1 MSLLNLLLLVVLSAI
16 WGSSFIFMR
25 ILSPLLGPLA
35 TTDLRLLIAGAF
47 LLLLFAAGGYKLEWR
62 RHGRHFLVIGLV
74 NSAVPFFLYSFAA
87 LHIPASLSVIL
98 NSLSPMFGAVFSAIW
113 LHERLTL
120 QKSAGIVLGISG
132 VGLIGSLGNIRARP
146 LAVLAALACVTAA
159 MLYALAGVYIKKY
172 AGAVP
177 ARAIAAGSQF
187 SLGLLGLPLVFLF
200 PPAAPLT
207 LRLGAIVVVFAVLCS
222 ALAYLIYYKLI
233 AEAGPTKALTVT
245 FLMPAFG
252 MAWGRLLLGE
262 AITTAMLA
270 GAALILCG
278 TWLIVAKKS
287 RL

>member
-1 MSLLNLLLLVVLSAI
+1 MSWLNLLLLVVLSAI

-25 ILSPLLGPLA
+25 ILAPVLGPLA
-35 TTDLRLLIAGAF
+35 TADLRLLIAGAF
-47 LLLLFAAGGYKLEWR
+47 LVLLFAASGYKLGWR
-62 RHGRHFLVIGLV
+62 QNGRHFLIIGLV
-74 NSAVPFFLYSFAA
+74 NSAIPFFLYSFAA

-113 LHERLTL
+113 LRELLTVK
-120 QKSAGIVLGISG
+120 KSAGIVLGIAG
-132 VGLIGSLGNIRARP
+132 VGLIGSLGNFLARP
-146 LAVLAALACVTAA
+146 LAVLAALASVTAA
-159 MLYALAGVYIKKY
+159 MLYALAGIYIKKY
-172 AGAVP
+172 ASVVP

-200 PPAAPLT
+200 PPTAHVT
-207 LRLGAIVVVFAVLCS
+207 LRLGVIVVVFAVLCS

-252 MAWGRLLLGE
+252 MAWGRLILGE

-270 GAALILCG
+270 GTVLILCG

-287 RL
+287 SG